1 MLHDNHPWGDSE
13 RGVAVEHRPAA
24 DIMAAG
30 LPGLS
35 KSDAVPEPMFGEGE
49 NWALRLHWLA
59 NIIATP
65 FLKPWFYQRLRAGKE
80 DPVRF
85 RERLGFPSQP
95 AAARP
100 IVWVHAHGSQ
110 AASAART
117 LIDSL
122 SDRHLVLATTVTR
135 PAAEYLTSRLP
146 PSALHQYAPVDH
158 PHAVCRFL
166 DHWRPAALLWVDSP
180 FSPNLLGEA
189 ARRNIPAA
197 LVNARLG
204 DMAFRHL
211 IWRKPLYRPLSRTF
225 ALITAQSG
233 RDAAR
238 LRLLSGRHVYRFGNL
253 QYARPQ
259 PQVDEIS
266 AAALKRQ
273 LNKRLTWAAV
283 YTHPGEEELVAEA
296 HREIRRRFPEA
307 VLLLAPRHGHRIA
320 EIARRLAKTDGVAR
334 PAAGIPIDETTSI
347 ALLEGPLDAALAC
360 RMAPVAFLGGSFVAS
375 GGHNP
380 LELAHLGCAVVS
392 GPQVQNYIDPM
403 AELQAAGAVQM
414 VQDSRGLAVAVARL
428 LKDLNFARQRA
439 AAAERVAAQEWIAMT
454 RLLSA
459 IGPILPRL

>member
-1 MLHDNHPWGDSE
+1 M
-13 RGVAVEHRPAA
+13 
-24 DIMAAG
+24 MAAG

-35 KSDAVPEPMFGEGE
+35 KSDAIPEPMFEEGEG
-49 NWALRLHWLA
+49 WALRAHWLA
-59 NIIATP
+59 NIAATP
-65 FLKPWFYQRLRAGKE
+65 FLKPWLYQRLRAGKE

-85 RERLGFPSQP
+85 KERLGIPSQP
-95 AAARP
+95 APTRP
-100 IVWVHAHGSQ
+100 VVWVHAHGSQ

-135 PAAEYLTSRLP
+135 PAADYLATRLP

-158 PHAVCRFL
+158 PHAVRRFL
-166 DHWRPAALLWVDSP
+166 DYWQPASLLWVDSP
-180 FSPNLLGEA
+180 FSINLLGEV
-189 ARRNIPAA
+189 ARRRIPAA
-197 LVNARLG
+197 LVNARLNN
-204 DMAFRHL
+204 MAFRHL
-211 IWRKPLYRPLSRTF
+211 IWRRPLYRPLSRTF
-225 ALITAQSG
+225 ALMTAQSG

-266 AAALKRQ
+266 AAILKRQ

-283 YTHPGEEELVAEA
+283 YTHPGEEELAAEA

-307 VLLLAPRHGHRIA
+307 VLLLVPRHGHRVA
-320 EIARRLAKTDGVAR
+320 EIVRRLAKTDSIAR

-347 ALLEGPLDAALAC
+347 ALLEGPMDAMLAC
-360 RMAPVAFLGGSFVAS
+360 RLAPVAFLGGSFVAS

-414 VQDSRGLAVAVARL
+414 VQDGRGLGVAVCRL

-439 AAAERVAAQEWIAMT
+439 AAAERVAAQEWVAMT
-454 RLLSA
+454 RLLTA
-459 IGPILPRL
+459 IEPILPRL